1 MKKDDDDYIEDKFK
15 DIYID
20 ENIDKSQLK
29 NLTDVQLEHINLFDI
44 DELDFG
50 IDNQDKPSV
59 EKDEKKRLKVRDDYF
74 SYIDALIE
82 DSEMNSISS
91 NNTLLLI
98 FVINILHLVDI
109 IKCYNFESVYRKY
122 AIEGLRYL
130 RKYMRG
136 VMLALRCGSNS
147 GAYRNL
153 IKMCK
158 SYKIVKGSVKKLK
171 LEKNPTFLLI
181 NKNVRYVVMRYK
193 SVYSKIY
200 NIDKIKK
207 DVRTEVEDVNEGE
220 NELNILYGN
229 YIHERK

>member
-1 MKKDDDDYIEDKFK
+1 MTFVNVFINV
-15 DIYID
+15 
-20 ENIDKSQLK
+20 NI
-29 NLTDVQLEHINLFDI
+29 LEHINLFDI

-50 IDNQDKPSV
+50 IDNQDKPIV
-59 EKDEKKRLKVRDDYF
+59 KKDEKKRLKVRDDYF

-82 DSEMNSISS
+82 DSEMNSIRG

-109 IKCYNFESVYRKY
+109 IKCYTFESVYRKY

-136 VMLALRCGSNS
+136 VMMALMCGNSN

-181 NKNVRYVVMRYK
+181 NKNVRYIVMRYK

-207 DVRTEVEDVNEGE
+207 DVIICIV
-220 NELNILYGN
+220 I
-229 YIHERK
+229 